1 MMKIESRI
9 TVSHPAIVYSTRR
22 WLGWRAATLALTALS
37 QLPTS
42 VVWATIN
49 AGTTTVTSIGHSFE
63 PENPTP
69 NTGHPAVVTDFLV
82 NQTQEVGGGAVL
94 PAVTV
99 NLDVDTSISYTLSAP
114 AGKKFV
120 VHLPAG
126 SAANMSLSLAWQ
138 TGAFDFGTSAPFN
151 ASFQNLVG
159 VAPSFS
165 SNSIVGANN
174 QSFDF
179 ASSTPVFSNDLSF
192 TSVTFTTTY
201 DPRTLGQGPLTY
213 QPAGSIAP
221 FGTTARNANFT
232 ISYATSGAVDPGHFV
247 SLVPLLRGDY
257 NGDGSVD
264 ASDFIVWRKSV
275 GSTTNLAADGNGNGV
290 IDNGDF
296 DVWRAH
302 FGQTAGTES
311 DLNTR
316 AAVPEPTSIAL
327 MIGLGGSALAMR
339 RRACFSAR

>member
-1 MMKIESRI
+1 MESGN
-9 TVSHPAIVYSTRR
+9 TGTY
-22 WLGWRAATLALTALS
+22 WLC
-37 QLPTS
+37 QFPTS

-63 PENPTP
+63 PEDPTP
-69 NTGHPAVVTDFLV
+69 DTGHPAIVTDFLV

-99 NLDVDTSISYTLSAP
+99 NLDVDTSISYTIAAP
-114 AGKKFV
+114 AGEKFV
-120 VHLPAG
+120 IHVPVG
-126 SAANMSLSLAWQ
+126 SSANMSLSLAWQ
-138 TGAFDFGTSAPFN
+138 TGAFDFGTSAAFN

-159 VAPSFS
+159 VAPSFP
-165 SNSIVGANN
+165 SNSIVGDNN

-221 FGTTARNANFT
+221 FGTTARNANFA
-232 ISYATSGAVDPGHFV
+232 ISYATTGAVDPGRFV
-247 SLVPLLRGDY
+247 SLVPAVLGDY
-257 NGDGSVD
+257 NGDGTVD
-264 ASDFIVWRKSV
+264 ASDYIVWRESL
-275 GSTTNLAADGNGNGV
+275 GSTTNLVADGNGNGV

-296 DVWRAH
+296 DVWRK
-302 FGQTAGTES
+302 F
-311 DLNTR
+311 R
-316 AAVPEPTSIAL
+316 AN
-327 MIGLGGSALAMR
+327 GGHWIR
-339 RRACFSAR
+339 P

>member
-1 MMKIESRI
+1 MKIESRN
-9 TVSHPAIVYSTRR
+9 TVSHPAIVYATQRR
-22 WLGWRAATLALTALS
+22 LGWSAATLALTLLC

-49 AGTTTVTSIGHSFE
+49 AGTTTATSIGHSFE
-63 PENPTP
+63 PEDPSLD
-69 NTGHPAVVTDFLV
+69 TGHPAVVTDFLV

-99 NLDVDTSISYTLSAP
+99 NLDVDTSISYTIAAP
-114 AGKKFV
+114 AGEKFV
-120 VHLPAG
+120 IHLPAG
-126 SAANMSLSLAWQ
+126 SSANMSLSLAWQ
-138 TGAFDFGTSAPFN
+138 TGSFDFGTSAPFS

-159 VAPSFS
+159 VAPSFPNS
-165 SNSIVGANN
+165 STVGANN
-174 QSFDF
+174 QSFNF
-179 ASSTPVFSNDLSF
+179 VSSTSVFSNDLSF

-221 FGTTARNANFT
+221 IGTTARNSNFA
-232 ISYATSGAVDPGHFV
+232 ISYATTGAVDPGRFV
-247 SLVPLLRGDY
+247 SLVPLVLGDY
-257 NGDGSVD
+257 DGDGSVD
-264 ASDFIVWRKSV
+264 ASDYIVWRKSI

-302 FGQTAGTES
+302 FGQTAGTGS
-311 DLNTR
+311 GLNTI
-316 AAVPEPTSIAL
+316 ASVPEPASIAL
-327 MIGLGGSALAMR
+327 LIGLVQVCSL
-339 RRACFSAR
+339 

>member
-1 MMKIESRI
+1 MKNQSRMA
-9 TVSHPAIVYSTRR
+9 VSHSAIIFPSRR
-22 WLGWRAATLALTALS
+22 RLGWRAATLALTALC

-49 AGTTTVTSIGHSFE
+49 TGTTTVTSIGHSFE

-69 NTGHPAVVTDFLV
+69 NAGPPAVATDFLV

-99 NLDVDTSISYTLSAP
+99 NLDVDTSISYTITAP
-114 AGKKFV
+114 AGEKFV
-120 VHLPAG
+120 IHLPAG
-126 SAANMSLSLAWQ
+126 SSANMSLSLAWQ
-138 TGAFDFGTSAPFN
+138 TGAFDFGNSAAFN

-159 VAPSFS
+159 VAPSFPS
-165 SNSIVGANN
+165 SSFVGTNN

-179 ASSTPVFSNDLSF
+179 ASLTPVFSNDLSF

-221 FGTTARNANFT
+221 FGTTVRNANFA
-232 ISYATSGAVDPGHFV
+232 ISYATTGAVDPGRFV
-247 SLVPLLRGDY
+247 SLVPVVPGDY
-257 NGDGSVD
+257 NGNGTVD
-264 ASDFIVWRKSV
+264 ASDYVVWRESI
-275 GSTTNLAADGNGNGV
+275 GSTTKLAADGNGNGV

-302 FGQTAGTES
+302 FGQTASSGAGAIA
-311 DLNTR
+311 N
-316 AAVPEPTSIAL
+316 AAVPEPRTLAL
-327 MIGLGGSALAMR
+327 LMFAAAGWCLR
-339 RRACFSAR
+339 RRRTM

>member
-1 MMKIESRI
+1 MKNQSDM
-9 TVSHPAIVYSTRR
+9 TGSHPAIIFLSRR
-22 WLGWRAATLALTALS
+22 WLGWRAATLALTALC

-42 VVWATIN
+42 VVCATIN

-69 NTGHPAVVTDFLV
+69 GTGHPAVVTDFLV

-99 NLDVDTSISYTLSAP
+99 NLDVDTSISYTITAP

-120 VHLPAG
+120 IDLPAG
-126 SAANMSLSLAWQ
+126 SSASMSLSLAWQ
-138 TGAFDFGTSAPFN
+138 TGAFNFGNSAEFN

-159 VAPSFS
+159 VAPSFPS
-165 SNSIVGANN
+165 SSFVGANN

-179 ASSTPVFSNDLSF
+179 ASLTPVFSNDLSF

-221 FGTTARNANFT
+221 FGTTARNANFA
-232 ISYATSGAVDPGHFV
+232 ISYATTGAVDPGRFV
-247 SLVPLLRGDY
+247 SLVSVVLGDY
-257 NGDGSVD
+257 NGDGTVD
-264 ASDFIVWRKSV
+264 ASDYTLWRKSI
-275 GSTTNLAADGNGNGV
+275 GSTTNLAADGNNNGV

-302 FGQTAGTES
+302 FGQTAGTGTG
-311 DLNTR
+311 LNTI
-316 AAVPEPTSIAL
+316 ASVPEPAS
-327 MIGLGGSALAMR
+327 GLLVVFGSCVLVAR
-339 RRACFSAR
+339 RWR